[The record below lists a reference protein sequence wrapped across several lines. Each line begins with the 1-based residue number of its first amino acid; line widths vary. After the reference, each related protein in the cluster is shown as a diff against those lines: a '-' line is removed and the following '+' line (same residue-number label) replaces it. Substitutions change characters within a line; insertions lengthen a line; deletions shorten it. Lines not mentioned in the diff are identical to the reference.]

1 MHSSNHVGLLRI
13 PYRPNRGS
21 SQVGTPSSPGL
32 LRPRS
37 LHGSIVGDYT
47 AHDIDDDA
55 RNSLT
60 PRHDSVTFLLTE
72 SAARRRAC
80 AFGRR
85 PISLAG
91 NHSRPPSTNQSRLDR
106 PAEACIYAIAR
117 PRDNNRRNV
126 YRRRRAAPPQT
137 ARAPVIAC
145 TTVKTDRRPPD
156 QSLGPSTTTTMAEAT
171 KIARRPFDDG
181 GSICCRRRR
190 LFTLAMS

>member
-106 PAEACIYAIAR
+106 PAGGLYI
-117 PRDNNRRNV
+117 RDRATSRQQSQKCLSSTP
-126 YRRRRAAPPQT
+126 RRAAADRAGTCYCVYDSEDRSPAAGLV
-137 ARAPVIAC
+137 ARSI
-145 TTVKTDRRPPD
+145 DD
-156 QSLGPSTTTTMAEAT
+156 D
-171 KIARRPFDDG
+171 DDG
-181 GSICCRRRR
+181 GGDKNRAATVR
-190 LFTLAMS
+190 